1 MDIIEDAVN
10 VKEVSCVKAEVKSET
25 RLNHQELMKLTKAT
39 INDLIELEPLLS
51 GLPLDVTVEELKS
64 QIAVAQGQAITLF
77 LNRGAL
83 PKLAVVVIYLYNA
96 YVSRCNSIC
105 RFNNVFFIL
114 FQVSPHDTTV
124 LDLKKAVQRHTNL
137 SLKRENVK
145 KKISWKHVWKKY
157 HLCFEDTRLSNDK
170 ENIKAYGI
178 TNKVELHFVKKHR
191 EKNKVIKG

>member
-83 PKLAVVVIYLYNA
+83 PKLAVVV
-96 YVSRCNSIC
+96 
-105 RFNNVFFIL
+105 
-114 FQVSPHDTTV
+114 SPHDTTV